1 MSIWNKVLV
10 GLIGVT
16 SLVLFCMAG
25 LTLKIHQEWGGAAVK
40 FEARIKQ
47 VQQENDRLRYAVDS
61 QLRLE
66 LERLVADRSRAW
78 FNCDAKVKVNP
89 ADGTAAVTVSID
101 QPEPSGIAK
110 GTVLYGFEQ
119 AGVQKKGRYLGE
131 FKATG
136 VNQKQVD
143 LAPCSR
149 LSPREADALAAAKG
163 PWVLYEV
170 MPRDNH
176 EVFAALGDKE
186 LEAML
191 PRESV
196 EQYIKGDKSARPVRD
211 YQVLLNTAS
220 LRHTL
225 LMDRISAAAG
235 DNKLV
240 DEALVL
246 AKKQEEDIQQD
257 LALAKEEVKKSA
269 GEQDAVAAYRK
280 ALQQELDAV
289 KAAVAQLIESNQAM
303 AGQLAKL
310 QFEAARRIDQRTRA
324 MAQSGTGSL

>member
-1 MSIWNKVLV
+1 MNIWNKVLV
-10 GLIGVT
+10 GLIGVA
-16 SLVLFCMAG
+16 SLVLFYMAAR
-25 LTLKIHQEWGGAAVK
+25 TLKTHQSWGDRAVK
-40 FEARIKQ
+40 LQAQIDQ
-47 VQQENDRLRYAVDS
+47 VQNENERLRYAVDS

-66 LERLVADRSRAW
+66 LERLLVDRSRAW

-89 ADGTAAVTVSID
+89 ADGTAAVTVTID

-110 GTVLYGFEQ
+110 GTILYGFEQ

-143 LAPCSR
+143 LAPSSR
-149 LSPREADALAAAKG
+149 LTSREADGLAAAKG

-196 EQYIKGDKSARPVRD
+196 EQYIKGDKSVRPLRD
-211 YQVLLNTAS
+211 YQVLLSAAS
-220 LRHTL
+220 LRHTF

-235 DNKLV
+235 DNKFV
-240 DEALVL
+240 DEALAQ
-246 AKKQEEDIQQD
+246 AKQQEEAVQRD

-280 ALQQELDAV
+280 AIQQELDAV
-289 KAAVAQLIESNQAM
+289 KAAVAHLIESNQAM

-310 QFEAARRIDQRTRA
+310 QSEAARRIDQRTRA